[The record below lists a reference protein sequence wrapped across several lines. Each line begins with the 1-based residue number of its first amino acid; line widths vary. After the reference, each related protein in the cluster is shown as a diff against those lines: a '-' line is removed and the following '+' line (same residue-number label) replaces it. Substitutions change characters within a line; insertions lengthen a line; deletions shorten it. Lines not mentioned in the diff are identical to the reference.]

1 MQNASEGGRS
11 ECNLWVSVCRRGNG
25 ICIKITDN
33 GGGYRPDSRNR
44 GTGTGMKVI
53 MQTIRILNNK
63 NKEAIDV
70 LVHNVSLQSGEMGC
84 EVTFWLPD
92 NYDYRI

>member
-1 MQNASEGGRS
+1 
-11 ECNLWVSVCRRGNG
+11 
-25 ICIKITDN
+25 
-33 GGGYRPDSRNR
+33 
-44 GTGTGMKVI
+44 MKVI
-53 MQTIRILNNK
+53 MQTIQILNNK

-70 LVHNVSLQSGEMGC
+70 SVYNVSLQSGEMGC

>member
-1 MQNASEGGRS
+1 MKNSTPIQRITAGFAERAAAF
-11 ECNLWVSVCRRGNG
+11 WV
-25 ICIKITDN
+25 
-33 GGGYRPDSRNR
+33 NR
-44 GTGTGMKVI
+44 DTGTGMKVI
-53 MQTIRILNNK
+53 MQTIQILNNK

-92 NYDYRI
+92 NYDYGI

>member
-1 MQNASEGGRS
+1 MVAVIVQT
-11 ECNLWVSVCRRGNG
+11 V
-25 ICIKITDN
+25 
-33 GGGYRPDSRNR
+33 
-44 GTGTGMKVI
+44 GTGARGTGMKVI
-53 MQTIRILNNK
+53 MQTIQILNNK

-70 LVHNVSLQSGEMGC
+70 SVHNVSLQSGEMGC